1 MLIKATG
8 GNIKPYKQLHFTG
21 KAIES
26 LLNWE
31 GEGKASKGWDHSWES
46 VTGNWPGLSGIIS

>member
-31 GEGKASKGWDHSWES
+31 GEGKAFKDEIT
-46 VTGNWPGLSGIIS
+46 VGNQWLETDQACLE